1 MKKTLIIACCFLL
14 VAFNVVAQRYAVIDS
29 KYILD
34 KMPEYKD
41 AQKLLDQ
48 FSEQWQQEV
57 DQKQALMDKMYKDYE
72 AEQVMLSDV
81 LKKKREDELYNKEK
95 ELRDL
100 QKKRFGFEGDLFK
113 KRIELIKP
121 IQDKVYIAIQ
131 KLAVDKSYDFILDK
145 SEGIT
150 VIFADPKLD
159 RSDDV
164 DRKSTRLNSS
174 HLRLS
179 RMPSSA

>member
-1 MKKTLIIACCFLL
+1 MNKILILASCFLL
-14 VAFNVVAQRYAVIDS
+14 VATLAVAQRYAVIDS

-34 KMPEYKD
+34 KLPEYKE

-57 DQKQALMDKMYKDYE
+57 DQKQAMMDKMYKEYD

-113 KRIELIKP
+113 KRQELIKP
-121 IQDKVYIAIQ
+121 IQDRVYNAVQ
-131 KLAVDKSYDFILDK
+131 KLAVEKQYDFILDK

-159 RSDDV
+159 RSADI
-164 DRKSTRLNSS
+164 
-174 HLRLS
+174 LRNLGVK
-179 RMPSSA
+179 

>member
-1 MKKTLIIACCFLL
+1 MKKLLILATCFLL
-14 VAFNVVAQRYAVIDS
+14 LATASNAQRYAVIDS

-34 KMPEYKD
+34 KLPEYKE

-48 FSEQWQQEV
+48 FSEQWQQEI
-57 DQKQALMDKMYKDYE
+57 DQKQALVDKMFKEYD

-100 QKKRFGFEGDLFK
+100 QKMRFGFEGDLFK
-113 KRIELIKP
+113 KRQELIKP
-121 IQDKVYIAIQ
+121 IQDRVYNAVQ
-131 KLAVDKSYDFILDK
+131 KLAVDKQYDFILDK

-159 RSDDV
+159 
-164 DRKSTRLNSS
+164 KSADIIRNLGVK
-174 HLRLS
+174 
-179 RMPSSA
+179 